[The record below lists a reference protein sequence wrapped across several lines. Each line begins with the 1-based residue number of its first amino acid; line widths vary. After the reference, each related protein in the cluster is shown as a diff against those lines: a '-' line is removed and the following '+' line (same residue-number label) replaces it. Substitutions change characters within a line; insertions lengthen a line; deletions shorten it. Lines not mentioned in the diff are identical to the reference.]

1 MTITHFAEA
10 FIVLIFFQQSCSNS
24 MEKIKN
30 RLCFEILVNDNVM
43 CELCEVLLTCNNSYI
58 LLNMIKFRDYSKK
71 KCLVLRILG
80 TYIEGQLPFPPIG
93 SCWLNVPT
101 SNPF

>member
-1 MTITHFAEA
+1 MLKKNMTITHFAEA

-43 CELCEVLLTCNNSYI
+43 CELCEVLHVIIVTYYLT
-58 LLNMIKFRDYSKK
+58 
-71 KCLVLRILG
+71 
-80 TYIEGQLPFPPIG
+80 
-93 SCWLNVPT
+93 
-101 SNPF
+101 